1 MSTRSVLGAIP
12 APTLDGDERER
23 LSQVSTDGDDEPI
36 WNPRWC
42 GQCGA
47 TKREHVGRNHEWRP
61 ADEATQQHINAIPA
75 RAAAEREAEA
85 HKYDGWLNVASIDRL
100 PAPVPMVDP
109 FLALREGEAA
119 ILYGEGGSTK
129 GTTACLWII
138 AVLRDDAD
146 ARVLIL
152 DYENHEQEW
161 KSRLSRMGAAED
173 EQARV
178 YWVSP
183 YSPRWTGPHGTFGE
197 VAEYVRDGCDRLGI
211 TFLVL
216 DSMSAALASSE
227 AMGGIGASQ
236 EWGMALA
243 KIGRRSLS
251 LGHIAGGS
259 EKWPRKPFGSVH
271 FRNMAR
277 ETWAIGIVES
287 GQDYRLPTGL
297 VGTFTRVELRCTK
310 ASDRMPPRD
319 HVITYAYGGDADIY
333 AVSSPKAA
341 TATGDRVAM
350 VLGSNGG
357 KAMSTADIVK
367 ALKEE
372 YDEAVTSGQLYDLMR
387 NDRAKR
393 FVQAEGSRPRPWSL
407 ATSGKADQ

>member
-1 MSTRSVLGAIP
+1 MSIQPPTTIDTTDYALLRWDPRDCEVCGGTKRDHPRTDHVWRAMP
-12 APTLDGDERER
+12 AEDIKRFNEGQRER
-23 LSQVSTDGDDEPI
+23 
-36 WNPRWC
+36 
-42 GQCGA
+42 
-47 TKREHVGRNHEWRP
+47 K
-61 ADEATQQHINAIPA
+61 
-75 RAAAEREAEA
+75 AEREAEA

-109 FLALREGEAA
+109 FLALRDGEAA
-119 ILYGEGGSTK
+119 ILYGEGGATK

-138 AVLRDDAD
+138 ELVRADAE

-161 KSRLSRMGAAED
+161 KSRLSRMGATQA

-197 VAEYVRDGCDRLGI
+197 IAEYVRDGCDRLGI

-227 AMGGIGASQ
+227 AMGGIAASQ

-251 LGHIAGGS
+251 LGHIAGGT

-287 GQDYRLPTGL
+287 GQDYHLPSGL
-297 VGTFTRVELRCTK
+297 TGTFTKVELRCTK

-319 HVITYAYGGDADIY
+319 HVITYGYAGDADIY
-333 AVSSPKAA
+333 AVSSHKAA
-341 TATGDRVAM
+341 TATGDRIATI
-350 VLGSNGG
+350 LGSNGG
-357 KAMSTADIVK
+357 KPMTAADIVK
-367 ALKEE
+367 ALKDE
-372 YDEAVTSGQLYDLMR
+372 YDEAITTSAAYDLMR
-387 NDRAKR
+387 NDRGRR
-393 FVQAEGSRPRPWSL
+393 FVQSDGARPRPWSL
-407 ATSGKADQ
+407 STSAGEKP